1 MPAPTIMTMTTNA
14 DHDGGDDDAD
24 DVCVVLMCLC
34 AGQPKTISPGNH
46 LLKINSIELEDFKFI
61 DNAKHLM
68 LHVETEPIEGF
79 TGFMI
84 DKDNDSK
91 GHYAGQIGRVKAS
104 QYAYADGETK
114 SGIKIQRDRSILMFL
129 QGLSKAFEFYD
140 WFINEDGKHATIE
153 KFVDALNKAKPF
165 EDKYI
170 DFCIA
175 GKEYEGKTGYINFDM
190 WLPKA
195 EGKKYAF
202 GAEKDGVVIVYNEA
216 KHLKKLEV
224 KEVKSFGDDDV
235 FLKPKTSS
243 DFSLD

>member
-1 MPAPTIMTMTTNA
+1 MGLSTT
-14 DHDGGDDDAD
+14 DLGTGGG
-24 DVCVVLMCLC
+24 
-34 AGQPKTISPGNH
+34 GQPKTISPGNH
-46 LLKINSIELEDFKFI
+46 LLKINSIDLEDFKFI

-84 DKDNDSK
+84 DKDDESK

-165 EDKYI
+165 EGKYI
-170 DFCIA
+170 DFCVA

-195 EGKKYAF
+195 ENKKYAF
-202 GAEKDGVVIVYNEA
+202 GDNVMAYDET
-216 KHLKKLEV
+216 KHLKKIEI
-224 KEVKSFGDDDV
+224 KEVKGFGDDDD
-235 FLKPKTSS
+235 FTKPTKGSS